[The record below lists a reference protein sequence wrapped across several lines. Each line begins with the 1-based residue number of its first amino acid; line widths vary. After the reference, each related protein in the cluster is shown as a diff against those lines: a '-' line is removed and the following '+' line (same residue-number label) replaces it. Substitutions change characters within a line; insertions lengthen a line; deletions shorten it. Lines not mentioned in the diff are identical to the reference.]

1 MGDYNGI
8 GPEVALKSFQNR
20 KFGNHTPLLLG
31 HESVWRF
38 YASRLDLNFDF
49 NVVAGALDA
58 DPNKI
63 NILNTSVK
71 KLVSLNPGS
80 INPDAGRCSMEA
92 VQKGIELC
100 MDQTCDALVTAPISK
115 ESIQKAGYNVPGHT
129 EFLAEKTATS
139 DYMMILASGD
149 LRVGL
154 ITGHIPLKE
163 VAGSLRKE
171 QIIRQIDTLNQ
182 SLKRDFGIP
191 KPRIA
196 IFGLNPH
203 AGDGGVLGMEEIDI
217 IAPAIQASVARGINA
232 EGPLPADG
240 FFGSKL
246 QEKFDG
252 ILAMY
257 HDQGLVPFKALTF
270 GSGVNFTA
278 GLPIIR
284 TSPDHGTAFGIAG
297 RNIAD
302 ERSFDTA
309 YQLACEMADNRK
321 RVST

>member
-8 GPEVALKSFQNR
+8 GPEVALKSFQNQESY
-20 KFGNHTPLLLG
+20 NHTPLLLG

-38 YASRLDLNFDF
+38 YALRLGLKFDF
-49 NVVAGALDA
+49 NVVAEARDA
-58 DPNKI
+58 EPGKI

-80 INPDAGRCSMEA
+80 ISPDAGRCSMEA

-115 ESIQKAGYNVPGHT
+115 ESIQKAGYDVPGHT
-129 EFLAEKTATS
+129 EFLAKKTGTS

-191 KPRIA
+191 SPRIA
-196 IFGLNPH
+196 VFGLNPH

-217 IAPAIQASVARGINA
+217 IAPAIQAVISRGITA

-240 FFGSKL
+240 FFGSRL

-309 YQLACEMADNRK
+309 YRLACKMADNRK